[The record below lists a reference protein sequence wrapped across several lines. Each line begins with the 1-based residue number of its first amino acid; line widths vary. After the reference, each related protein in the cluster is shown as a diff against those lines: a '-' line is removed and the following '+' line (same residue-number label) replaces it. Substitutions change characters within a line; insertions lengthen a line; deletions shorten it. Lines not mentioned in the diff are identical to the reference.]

1 MKINKIYVW
10 TAWFLSIVLLFILS
24 QTNLI
29 LKENSPKVYQVSLIL
44 DSEDESEYSNLKKG
58 VDDAAKRYNI
68 DINLRTIGSA
78 SQKELIESE
87 EDNGTNGII
96 VLAKDD
102 LKLAMTKVP
111 MVVIKSKDADIF
123 DTKKFV
129 GSSAN
134 IATSKR
140 TINID
145 YVGMITGLYNKF
157 ENSYDGV
164 SPIYVFYNS
173 TKPAGVDPEIEFLK
187 SKDEPFVFIEG
198 DEKEFRTA
206 IEDLVHSKKSAYIFS
221 LDKHSSD
228 NLCKILGGSSV
239 YNEHIKGFYCIG
251 ATTLFVNKL
260 DDGNIDA
267 LSTLNEY
274 DEGYLAV
281 EMLMADLKKTG
292 YTSNIDMKNILL
304 DKESLKDEDIV
315 KQLFPVE

>member
-24 QTNLI
+24 QTDLI

-44 DSEDESEYSNLKKG
+44 DSEDESEYANLKKG

-68 DINLRTIGSA
+68 DINLLTIGSA
-78 SQKELIESE
+78 GQKELIESE

-102 LKLAMTKVP
+102 LRLAMTKVP
-111 MVVIKSKDADIF
+111 MVVIKSKDADVF
-123 DTKKFV
+123 DTKKLV
-129 GSSAN
+129 GSSGN
-134 IATSKR
+134 IVTTKR

-157 ENSYDGV
+157 EKVYDGT

-173 TKPAGVDPEIEFLK
+173 TKPAGVEPEIEFLK
-187 SKDEPFVFIEG
+187 SKKEPTVFIEG
-198 DEKEFRTA
+198 DEREFRTA

-251 ATTLFVNKL
+251 ATTLFINKL
-260 DDGNIDA
+260 DDGYIDA
-267 LSTLNEY
+267 VCALNEY

-292 YTSNIDMKNILL
+292 YMSNVDMKNILL

>member
-1 MKINKIYVW
+1 MKINKIYIW

-24 QTNLI
+24 QTDLI

-44 DSEDESEYSNLKKG
+44 DSEDESEYANLKKG

-68 DINLRTIGSA
+68 DINLLTIGSA
-78 SQKELIESE
+78 GQKELIESE

-102 LKLAMTKVP
+102 LRLAMTKVP
-111 MVVIKSKDADIF
+111 MVVIKSKDADVF
-123 DTKKFV
+123 DTKKLV
-129 GSSAN
+129 GSSGN
-134 IATSKR
+134 IVTTKR

-157 ENSYDGV
+157 EKVYDGT

-173 TKPAGVDPEIEFLK
+173 TKPAGVEPEIEFLK
-187 SKDEPFVFIEG
+187 SKKEPTVFIEG
-198 DEKEFRTA
+198 DEREFRTA

-251 ATTLFVNKL
+251 ATTLFINKL
-260 DDGNIDA
+260 DDGYIDA
-267 LSTLNEY
+267 VCALNEY

-292 YTSNIDMKNILL
+292 YMSNVDMKNILL